1 MKARASHHPDSFFIS
16 SSSPSGYSESAA
28 RHLSYVWHD
37 TMKGEK
43 NVMQD
48 AQQKSDTRVVLPPT
62 YHDDRDVLDEVALP
76 KPARRGK
83 RRRLITISVLLILVI
98 AAGVL
103 FYVFRS
109 SSATTTYQNM
119 PVTQGNLVLTAT
131 ATGSVQANTYDADFS
146 TSGTLAAIYVH
157 VGQQVHA
164 GQKLAQL
171 NTTALQDA
179 LKVAQTQLQQTEDFG
194 TWDAIQIVQAQVDQ
208 AQHNLDAATLTAPH
222 SGVITAINGSIGS
235 TPGGSASGGFIAITD
250 MSALNVLLSVNEAD
264 IGHVARG
271 DLVKFTVD
279 AYGNRAFRGQVDS
292 ITQSG
297 QTSNNIV
304 TYPVSISVDSSSLQG
319 ANLIPGMTANATI
332 TTMTRQNVLLIPNSA
347 VSFAQGAVTQG
358 LIQLNQVQSAQT
370 SARQTLAGMIRNQG
384 VSLWQDN
391 PNASYVLKQQNGH
404 LTAVPVILGLSD
416 GSSYEVLSGLNAN
429 DMIVV
434 GTNGSGSGNSSS
446 PSGGQQQA
454 QPVNSG
460 SKG

>member
-1 MKARASHHPDSFFIS
+1 
-16 SSSPSGYSESAA
+16 
-28 RHLSYVWHD
+28 
-37 TMKGEK
+37 
-43 NVMQD
+43 
-48 AQQKSDTRVVLPPT
+48 
-62 YHDDRDVLDEVALP
+62 
-76 KPARRGK
+76 
-83 RRRLITISVLLILVI
+83 
-98 AAGVL
+98 
-103 FYVFRS
+103 VFRS
-109 SSATTTYQNM
+109 SSTTTTYQNI

-146 TSGTLAAIYVH
+146 TRGTLAAIYVH

-194 TWDAIQIVQAQVDQ
+194 TWDAIQIAQAQVDQ

-370 SARQTLAGMIRNQG
+370 SAGQTLAGMIRSQG
-384 VSLWQDN
+384 VSLWQEN
-391 PNASYVLKQQNGH
+391 PNASYVLEQQNGQ

-434 GTNGSGSGNSSS
+434 GTNGSGNSSS

>member
-1 MKARASHHPDSFFIS
+1 
-16 SSSPSGYSESAA
+16 
-28 RHLSYVWHD
+28 V
-37 TMKGEK
+37 
-43 NVMQD
+43 
-48 AQQKSDTRVVLPPT
+48 
-62 YHDDRDVLDEVALP
+62 
-76 KPARRGK
+76 
-83 RRRLITISVLLILVI
+83 LVI
-98 AAGVL
+98 AAGVV
-103 FYVFRS
+103 FNVFRS
-109 SSATTTYQNM
+109 SSAMTTYQNI

-131 ATGSVQANTYDADFS
+131 ATGSVQANIYDADFS

-194 TWDAIQIVQAQVDQ
+194 TWDAIQIAQAQVDQ
-208 AQHNLDAATLTAPH
+208 SQQNLDAATLTAPH

-271 DLVKFTVD
+271 DLVKFTID
-279 AYGNRAFRGQVDS
+279 AYGNRAFRGQVYS

-358 LIQLNQVQSAQT
+358 LIQLNQVRSAQT
-370 SARQTLAGMIRNQG
+370 NARQTLAGVIRSQG

-391 PNASYVLKQQNGH
+391 PNASYVLEQQNGQ
-404 LTAVPVILGLSD
+404 LVAVPVILGLSD

-434 GTNGSGSGNSSS
+434 GTNGSSSGNSSS

>member
-1 MKARASHHPDSFFIS
+1 
-16 SSSPSGYSESAA
+16 
-28 RHLSYVWHD
+28 
-37 TMKGEK
+37 
-43 NVMQD
+43 MQD
-48 AQQKSDTRVVLPPT
+48 AQQQSDTRIVQPPT
-62 YHDDRDVLDEVALP
+62 YHDDRDALDEIALP
-76 KPARRGK
+76 KPAKRGK
-83 RRRLITISVLLILVI
+83 RRRLITISVLLVLLIV
-98 AAGVL
+98 AGVV
-103 FYVFRS
+103 FYMFRS
-109 SSATTTYQNM
+109 SSATTTYQTI
-119 PVTQGNLVLTAT
+119 PVAEGNLVLTAT
-131 ATGSVQANTYDADFS
+131 ATGSVQANTYNADFS

-171 NTTALQDA
+171 DTTALQDA
-179 LKVAQTQLQQTEDFG
+179 LKVAQLQLQQAEDFS
-194 TWDAIQIVQAQVDQ
+194 TWDAIQIAQIQVDQ

-222 SGVITAINGSIGS
+222 SGVITAINGSTGS
-235 TPGGSASGGFIAITD
+235 TPGGSASGGFIQITD
-250 MSALNVLLSVNEAD
+250 MSALSVLLNVNEAD

-279 AYGNRAFRGQVDS
+279 AYGNRAFRGHVDS
-292 ITQSG
+292 IIQSG

-304 TYPVSISVDSSSLQG
+304 TYPVRMSVDSSSLQG

-370 SARQTLAGMIRNQG
+370 SARQTLAAMFRNQG

-391 PNASYVLKQQNGH
+391 PNASYVLEQHNGQ

-416 GSSYEVLSGLNAN
+416 GSSYEVLSGLNSN

-434 GTNGSGSGNSSS
+434 GTNGNGNSSS
-446 PSGGQQQA
+446 PSSGQQQA

>member
-1 MKARASHHPDSFFIS
+1 
-16 SSSPSGYSESAA
+16 
-28 RHLSYVWHD
+28 
-37 TMKGEK
+37 
-43 NVMQD
+43 MQD
-48 AQQKSDTRVVLPPT
+48 AQQKADTRVVLPPT

-76 KPARRGK
+76 KPVRRGK
-83 RRRLITISVLLILVI
+83 RRRLITISVLLVLVI
-98 AAGVL
+98 ASGVV

-109 SSATTTYQNM
+109 SSTTTTYQST
-119 PVTQGNLVLTAT
+119 PVTRGNLVLTAT
-131 ATGSVQANTYDADFS
+131 AIGSVQANTYDADFS

-157 VGQQVHA
+157 MGQQVHA

-194 TWDAIQIVQAQVDQ
+194 TWDAIQIAQAQVDQ

-235 TPGGSASGGFIAITD
+235 TPGGSASGGFITITD

-279 AYGNRAFRGQVDS
+279 AYGNRVFRGQVDS

-332 TTMTRQNVLLIPNSA
+332 TTMMRQNVLLIPNSA

-370 SARQTLAGMIRNQG
+370 SARQTLAGMIRSQG

-391 PNASYVLKQQNGH
+391 PNASYVLEQQHGQ
-404 LTAVPVILGLSD
+404 LVAVPVILGLSD
-416 GSSYEVLSGLNAN
+416 GSSYEVLSGLKAN

>member
-1 MKARASHHPDSFFIS
+1 
-16 SSSPSGYSESAA
+16 
-28 RHLSYVWHD
+28 
-37 TMKGEK
+37 
-43 NVMQD
+43 MQD
-48 AQQKSDTRVVLPPT
+48 AQQKADTRVVLPPT

-83 RRRLITISVLLILVI
+83 RRRLITISVLLVLVI
-98 AAGVL
+98 AAGVV

-109 SSATTTYQNM
+109 SSTTTTYQNI

-164 GQKLAQL
+164 GQKLARL

-194 TWDAIQIVQAQVDQ
+194 TWDAIQIAQAQVDQ
-208 AQHNLDAATLTAPH
+208 AQHNLDAATLTTPH

-250 MSALNVLLSVNEAD
+250 MSALNVLLSVTEAD

-332 TTMTRQNVLLIPNSA
+332 TTMTLQNVLLIPNSA

-370 SARQTLAGMIRNQG
+370 SARQTLAGMIRSQG

-391 PNASYVLKQQNGH
+391 PNPSYVLEQLNGQ

-434 GTNGSGSGNSSS
+434 GTNGSGNGNSSA
-446 PSGGQQQA
+446 PSGGQQQQA